1 MCPVIII
8 KIECQIVRL
17 AKLEFLTKKQKRE
30 KNWPKLYILNR
41 WSSSF
46 LFLCRAFDFMS
57 YDSDLNCTI
66 DRITSGNFETN
77 LQKCWSFFMTLS
89 FSTEFVYFLSLVSFR
104 HGFSVIYFLRSFM
117 LSIEKIPTW
126 HIGHPH
132 NITQYQWLVCVR
144 LATIITNQN
153 RTFHLLSNRMG
164 HFSSSNFSHWAIWI
178 SLNKWLWFTRC

>member
-1 MCPVIII
+1 MTQTLYFEPL
-8 KIECQIVRL
+8 IV
-17 AKLEFLTKKQKRE
+17 FV
-30 KNWPKLYILNR
+30 
-41 WSSSF
+41 
-46 LFLCRAFDFMS
+46 
-57 YDSDLNCTI
+57 
-66 DRITSGNFETN
+66 
-77 LQKCWSFFMTLS
+77 SFFVSCIRFHELRQWFELYRRPNNLRKLRNKSPKMLKFYLKTLS
-89 FSTEFVYFLSLVSFR
+89 FSTEFVYFHSLVSFR

-164 HFSSSNFSHWAIWI
+164 HFSSSNFSHWVIWI